1 MTAVAP
7 APVAPN
13 PNPRPAVP
21 RRVTRVRGADVAAA
35 VVALFASVAG
45 TGLLF
50 VATPLHG
57 SFGFAVVAYA
67 VFVATFAIDA
77 AIRASGPTAIDRV
90 ATVLVGSA
98 AGVALAV
105 LVTIVWYVVSKGVEG
120 LTGNLFTDTMD
131 AVGPLDPPSVGGA
144 HHAIWGTLLQ
154 VGLAALLATPLGILT
169 AIYLSEMHGR
179 LTRIVRFLVDSM
191 SGVPSVV
198 AGLFIY
204 TTWVVG
210 LGKGFSGLAAAMA
223 LGILMLPTVARTAE
237 EMLRLVPAGLRESSL
252 ALGAPRWRTT
262 VRIVLPTARNGIVTA
277 VVLGIARIAGETAP
291 LLMTA
296 FGSDTLNKNVFEGAQ
311 TSLPLFIYSRVRN
324 AVPTEIA
331 RGWAAALVLIAIV
344 LVLFTM
350 ARVIGSRVRKAAR

>member
-1 MTAVAP
+1 MTAVAS
-7 APVAPN
+7 APVTSTPT
-13 PNPRPAVP
+13 PSPVTP
-21 RRVTRVRGADVAAA
+21 RRVTRVRGADVVAGVFALLAGIA
-35 VVALFASVAG
+35 VTGILFA
-45 TGLLF
+45 L
-50 VATPLHG
+50 TPLHG
-57 SFGFAVVAYA
+57 SFGFVVVAYA
-67 VFVATFAIDA
+67 LFLVAFAVDA
-77 AIRASGPTAIDRV
+77 IVRASGPTATDRV
-90 ATVLVGSA
+90 ATVLVGTA
-98 AGVALAV
+98 AGLALAV
-105 LVTIVWYVVSKGVEG
+105 LVTIVWYVVSKGLEG
-120 LTGNLFTDTMD
+120 ISGNLFTDTMD

-144 HHAIWGTLLQ
+144 YHAIWGTLLQ
-154 VGLAALLATPLGILT
+154 VGLAAMLATPLGILT
-169 AIYLSEMHGR
+169 AIYLSEMRGR
-179 LTRIVRFLVDSM
+179 LTRVVRFLVDSM

-237 EMLRLVPAGLRESSL
+237 EMLRLVPVGLRESSL

-296 FGSDTLNKNVFEGAQ
+296 FGSDTLNKNVLSEAQ

-324 AVPTEIA
+324 ALPTEIA
-331 RGWAAALVLIAIV
+331 RGWAAALVLIVIV
-344 LVLFTM
+344 LVLFTL
-350 ARVIGSRVRKAAR
+350 ARAIGSRVRKAA